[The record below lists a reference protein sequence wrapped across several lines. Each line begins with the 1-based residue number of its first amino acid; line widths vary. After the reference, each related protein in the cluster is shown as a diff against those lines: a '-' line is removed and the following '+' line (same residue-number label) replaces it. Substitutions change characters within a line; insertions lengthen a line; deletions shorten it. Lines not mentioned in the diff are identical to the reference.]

1 MQKISALTFLVL
13 VGLWA
18 SAQSYNP
25 DKVKPKALD
34 QYDQAVEYLKA
45 GEVRESIPVLQ
56 NCLVIDSNFVDA
68 YLSLAAAYGQL
79 KQYAASIKLYE
90 KARSKDSLYFKVYQ
104 LPYSI
109 NLAGAGRFQ
118 DALAQVED
126 FIILA
131 FDKRLS
137 SMRTALLDSSNSLA
151 SSFKYPR
158 VPGFKKN
165 FRSSFS
171 RVFDV
176 IKDSNI

>member
-1 MQKISALTFLVL
+1 MQKISALAFLVL

-25 DKVKPKALD
+25 DKIKPKALD

-45 GEVRESIPVLQ
+45 GEIREAIPVLQ
-56 NCLVIDSNFVDA
+56 NCLVIDSNYVDA

-90 KARSKDSLYFKVYQ
+90 KARSKDSLYFKLYQ

-126 FIILA
+126 FILLPNLGDRSKKAAQYRNRCYSFALDYCQQHILIKTNTN
-131 FDKRLS
+131 F
-137 SMRTALLDSSNSLA
+137 
-151 SSFKYPR
+151 YP
-158 VPGFKKN
+158 
-165 FRSSFS
+165 S
-171 RVFDV
+171 
-176 IKDSNI
+176 I